1 MPSIITD
8 KFKTLLA
15 KQMLSLID
23 DSRNSYLTSDGD
35 PLPANNRNYMYLVL
49 GKQLSWNPSANTE
62 GTLDPEDTE
71 EYYSQVYRNGIFAK
85 KLTLDNSTLVVER
98 INWTANTTYNTYYSN
113 TNFYILNSKDQV
125 FKCLSNNSSAIS
137 TVEPEITLT
146 NTTLDEPFLETSDGY
161 KWKYLYT
168 VYPSQKQKFLTE
180 DWMPVYS
187 NEFVKTKALSRSIDI
202 VEVTNAGSSYI
213 DSPTSD
219 IISIEGDGTGAV
231 LKANVESG
239 NVVEVVIQSRGQD
252 YTYANLTFSAAEG
265 SNAAAVVKFAP
276 EGGHGYD
283 PISELRAKT
292 FMVNVDFA
300 GNEELHPVNNEFR
313 QIFLIHNPKILSNSY
328 IATAT
333 SYSLYTKISVSA
345 GVGDFNE
352 DEMVYQGNSLSS
364 STFKAEVI
372 YFDTIN
378 NFLYVNNLKG
388 NLALNNQIIGNVTGA
403 TRVAVAT
410 DTTAEEDKKTKLK
423 LFSGDILFI
432 SNKPPIQR
440 DVDQTDRAQFILSF

>member
-1 MPSIITD
+1 MPSILTD

-23 DSRNSYLTSDGD
+23 DSKNSYLTPTGES
-35 PLPANNRNYMYLVL
+35 LPANSRNQLYLIL

-62 GTLDPEDTE
+62 GTTEPEDTE
-71 EYYSQVYRNGIFAK
+71 EYHVQAYRNGIFAK
-85 KLTLDNSTLVVER
+85 KLTLDNSTLVVDR
-98 INWTANTTYNTYYSN
+98 INWTSNTNYNTYNANS
-113 TNFYILNSKDQV
+113 NFYVLNSKDQV
-125 FKCLSNNSSAIS
+125 FKCLDNNASSIS
-137 TVEPEITLT
+137 TVEPQITLT

-187 NEFVKTKALSRSIDI
+187 NEFVKNKALSRSIDI
-202 VEVTNAGSSYI
+202 VQITNAGGGYI
-213 DSPTSD
+213 NSPTSD
-219 IISIEGDGTGAV
+219 IITIEGDGTGAI
-231 LKANVESG
+231 LKANVENS
-239 NVVEVVIQSRGQD
+239 NVVGIIIQSRGQD
-252 YTYANLTFSAAEG
+252 YTYANLTFQAEQG
-265 SNAAAVVKFAP
+265 SNAAAVIELAP

-292 FMVNVDFA
+292 FMVNIDFQ
-300 GNEELHPVNNEFR
+300 GNEALHPVNNEFR
-313 QIFLIHNPKILSNSY
+313 QMTLVYNPKILSNSY
-328 IATAT
+328 IATSS
-333 SYSLYTKISVSA
+333 SYSLYTKISVSS

-352 DEMVYQGNSLSS
+352 DEMVYQGTSLSG
-364 STFKAEVI
+364 STFRAEVI
-372 YFDTIN
+372 YFDTVN

-388 NLALNNQIIGNVTGA
+388 ELALNNQIIGNITGA
-403 TRVAVAT
+403 NRVAVTT
-410 DTTAEEDKKTKLK
+410 DTVVEEDKKTKLK

-440 DVDQTDRAQFILSF
+440 DIDQTDRAQFILSF

>member
-15 KQMLSLID
+15 KQVMSLVD
-23 DSRNSYLTSDGD
+23 DSKNNYLTSAGES
-35 PLPANNRNYMYLVL
+35 LPANNKNYLYLVL
-49 GKQLSWNPSANTE
+49 GKQLPWNPSANTE
-62 GTLDPEDTE
+62 GTVDPQDSE
-71 EYYSQVYRNGIFAK
+71 EYYTQVYRNGIFAK

-146 NTTLDEPFLETSDGY
+146 NTTLEEPFLETSDGY

-168 VYPSQKQKFLTE
+168 VYPTQKQKFLTE
-180 DWMPVYS
+180 DWMPVYT
-187 NEFVKTKALSRSIDI
+187 NEFVKEKAVSRSIDI
-202 VEVTNAGSSYI
+202 VEITNAGSGYT

-219 IISIEGDGTGAV
+219 IITIEGDGTGSI
-231 LKANVESG
+231 LKANVVSG
-239 NVVEVVIQSRGQD
+239 NVVDIVIQARGQD
-252 YTYANLTFSAAEG
+252 YTYANLSFSSAVG

-300 GNEELHPVNNEFR
+300 GNESLHPVNNEFR
-313 QIFLIHNPKILSNSY
+313 QIFLLHNPKILSNSY

-333 SYSLYTKISVSA
+333 SYSLYTKINVSA

-352 DEMVYQGNSLSS
+352 DELVYQGTLANPS
-364 STFKAEVI
+364 FIAEVI
-372 YFDTIN
+372 YFDNIN
-378 NFLYVNNLKG
+378 NVLYVNNIRGSL
-388 NLALNNQIIGNVTGA
+388 LLNNQIVGNVTGA
-403 TRVAVAT
+403 NRVAVTT
-410 DTTAEEDKKTKLK
+410 DTTAEEDRKTKLK